1 MDPRDTMNI
10 DPSRKPTR
18 INFRRAARCF
28 TSADPSSALVDFEVW
43 DLPGGQTDLEAAR
56 LAASTVASVIYV
68 IDAQAQTTSLTEV
81 THKLGLAIARIHL
94 LNPRTTFDIFVHKID
109 GMSLDLRSDLL
120 EDMRQRVVDVL
131 ADLPDSG
138 ELDGLP
144 GWDRATV
151 VLPTPAVQPTSVYD
165 HSILEALSKVVRKLM
180 PCQGPL
186 ETLLDSLI
194 NNSLMEK
201 AMLFHLPTK
210 LYVGS
215 DVGPVD
221 AQSYESCSHYIDLS
235 LDFFGLYGCAIR
247 FEVTLTSQA
256 RLESA
261 NATGRHVVQ
270 TTDAQRI
277 PRHLARTV
285 IVGQLGV
292 DAGAVG
298 EAGGPHSFVGS
309 RPPDATQR
317 AGARSGALGDRSVRP
332 HPPHDADAAETS
344 ASSRCSGRARST
356 STLRCSSTT
365 SIAFVTSFS
374 RSATPRASSSHHP
387 PDTCHRLRVYK
398 IVADFEDSTRRT
410 TEQTF
415 RAQSVTGHEGSRSG
429 ARGIGRRTKRRGSEV
444 TATVRRSRGQQR
456 RSR

>member
-1 MDPRDTMNI
+1 M
-10 DPSRKPTR
+10 
-18 INFRRAARCF
+18 
-28 TSADPSSALVDFEVW
+28 W

-235 LDFFGLYGCAIR
+235 LDFFGLYGC
-247 FEVTLTSQA
+247 
-256 RLESA
+256 
-261 NATGRHVVQ
+261 
-270 TTDAQRI
+270 
-277 PRHLARTV
+277 V
-285 IVGQLGV
+285 I
-292 DAGAVG
+292 AA
-298 EAGGPHSFVGS
+298 S
-309 RPPDATQR
+309 RQ
-317 AGARSGALGDRSVRP
+317 
-332 HPPHDADAAETS
+332 
-344 ASSRCSGRARST
+344 C
-356 STLRCSSTT
+356 
-365 SIAFVTSFS
+365 
-374 RSATPRASSSHHP
+374 
-387 PDTCHRLRVYK
+387 
-398 IVADFEDSTRRT
+398 
-410 TEQTF
+410 
-415 RAQSVTGHEGSRSG
+415 
-429 ARGIGRRTKRRGSEV
+429 
-444 TATVRRSRGQQR
+444 
-456 RSR
+456 

>member
-1 MDPRDTMNI
+1 MLSPRSAGKTSIIENVFHRMDPRDTMNI

-18 INFRRAARCF
+18 IDFRYAARRN

-235 LDFFGLYGCAIR
+235 LDFFGLYGC
-247 FEVTLTSQA
+247 
-256 RLESA
+256 
-261 NATGRHVVQ
+261 
-270 TTDAQRI
+270 
-277 PRHLARTV
+277 V
-285 IVGQLGV
+285 I
-292 DAGAVG
+292 AA
-298 EAGGPHSFVGS
+298 S
-309 RPPDATQR
+309 RQ
-317 AGARSGALGDRSVRP
+317 
-332 HPPHDADAAETS
+332 
-344 ASSRCSGRARST
+344 C
-356 STLRCSSTT
+356 
-365 SIAFVTSFS
+365 
-374 RSATPRASSSHHP
+374 
-387 PDTCHRLRVYK
+387 
-398 IVADFEDSTRRT
+398 
-410 TEQTF
+410 
-415 RAQSVTGHEGSRSG
+415 
-429 ARGIGRRTKRRGSEV
+429 
-444 TATVRRSRGQQR
+444 
-456 RSR
+456 